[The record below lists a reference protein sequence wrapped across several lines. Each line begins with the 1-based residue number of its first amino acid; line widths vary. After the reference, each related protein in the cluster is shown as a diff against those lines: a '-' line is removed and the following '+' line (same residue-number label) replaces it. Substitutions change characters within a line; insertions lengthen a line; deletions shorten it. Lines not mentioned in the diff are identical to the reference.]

1 MMAEIIH
8 MSQEFV
14 FSAGMGVWGK
24 DGTLSALPH
33 VSTVETLFHDSSSDL
48 RPRLLRI
55 DSPLSSIR

>member
-24 DGTLSALPH
+24 DG
-33 VSTVETLFHDSSSDL
+33 
-48 RPRLLRI
+48 I
-55 DSPLSSIR
+55 